1 MIIIY
6 HEDHSGALQRVDD
19 RRLNCKAVKATWN
32 ETTAE
37 NLRAAIGAIAHA
49 PSEWTSG
56 GELQVEVDGVIVAV
70 ERLPKYG
77 SADLLKRCS
86 CWLGDLRRSQAR
98 PAVGPVFGL

>member
-6 HEDHSGALQRVDD
+6 HEDHSGALQTVDGH
-19 RRLNCKAVKATWN
+19 RLNCKATWN
-32 ETTAE
+32 EINAK

-56 GELQVEVDGVIVAV
+56 GEIQVEVDGVLVAV

-77 SADLLKRCS
+77 SADLLRRCS
-86 CWLGDLRRSQAR
+86 SWLDDLRRSQAR
-98 PAVGPVFGL
+98 PAAGPVFGL